1 MSFQD
6 LPIVASSQPE
16 EDEEEEEG
24 DEADRRETVTCSLT
38 SQTAEVGGWL
48 PRGWLRVPIRG
59 TTRRFCGAIV
69 VEFEKVPFTVVV
81 AVVVVIESRRCCK
94 AAAAAS
100 SSAVGIGG
108 SGRFGGGGAIAR

>member
-48 PRGWLRVPIRG
+48 PRG
-59 TTRRFCGAIV
+59 
-69 VEFEKVPFTVVV
+69 
-81 AVVVVIESRRCCK
+81 
-94 AAAAAS
+94 
-100 SSAVGIGG
+100 
-108 SGRFGGGGAIAR
+108 